1 VREMV
6 AANGESFS
14 VDEIAGRLPDD
25 VGLEELPLFA
35 DLERRMAEMAENQPA
50 AEGGSGAT

>member
-1 VREMV
+1 MV

-35 DLERRMAEMAENQPA
+35 DLARRMAEMAENQPA